1 MTNSKT
7 KKTFY
12 LDANSETGKKVDTYI
27 ENRDRYKYSTI
38 SDYLIAAVL
47 AFEEDGKGTD
57 ADTAL
62 ADQIAEKVAKRL
74 REQSIGFADVDMK

>member
-1 MTNSKT
+1 MTNNKKKT
-7 KKTFY
+7 TFY
-12 LDANSETGKKVDTYI
+12 LDTNSETGKKVDAYI
-27 ENRDRYKYSTI
+27 ENRDRYKYSTMG
-38 SDYLIAAVL
+38 DYLVAAVL
-47 AFEEDGKGTD
+47 AFEKDGKRTD